1 MRKVAI
7 VSGASRGL
15 GRTIAIR
22 LAEAGYDLAIAARSI
37 ETLNKLKRTI
47 EQKHNVTVLA
57 EAVDFSDKKSIN
69 NFTTVV
75 NDNYPVV
82 DIIVNNIGI
91 YGGDTVSEMSDL
103 REMMNTNFYSAVS
116 LTAAFLPAMREV
128 KKGHIFNI
136 CSIVNR
142 HPRHMNAAYTISKD
156 ALFSYS
162 NVLREEM
169 RDYGVKVSAILPG
182 AINTSSWD
190 GIDAPRDEM
199 VQPEDVANAIVY
211 ALTLS
216 QHAYMEEIVIRQMRK
231 DL

>member
-22 LAEAGYDLAIAARSI
+22 LAEAGYDLAIASRSI
-37 ETLNKLKRTI
+37 GALNELKHTI
-47 EQKHNVTVLA
+47 EQKYSVKVLT
-57 EAVDFSDKKSIN
+57 EVVDFSDKKSID

-91 YGGDTVSEMSDL
+91 YGGSTVSEMGDL
-103 REMMNTNFYSAVS
+103 QKMMNTNFYSAVS
-116 LTAAFLPAMREV
+116 LTSAFLTAMQEAQH
-128 KKGHIFNI
+128 GHVFNI

-142 HPRHMNAAYTISKD
+142 HPRFMNAAYTISKD

-162 NVLREEM
+162 KVLREEM

-190 GIDAPRDEM
+190 GIEAPRDEM
-199 VQPEDVANAIVY
+199 VQPEDVANAIMY
-211 ALTLS
+211 ALSLS
-216 QHAYMEEIVIRQMRK
+216 KHAYMEEIVIRQMRK